1 MRARV
6 KLGSSVGCGIGGPAS
21 GPDPFAVWLGPGLG
35 DLQIIE
41 AAPSPS
47 PSPNPGPNP
56 DQGWPTC
63 RYLKPPQ
70 MSLELRLE
78 VSFEKSPRSMQA

>member
-1 MRARV
+1 MARV
-6 KLGSSVGCGIGGPAS
+6 KLGSSGGRGIGGPAS

-35 DLQIIE
+35 DLQVIA

>member
-1 MRARV
+1 MQHSTTIENSPQNLPNDSTGV
-6 KLGSSVGCGIGGPAS
+6 ESVFQLSSSAK
-21 GPDPFAVWLGPGLG
+21 A
-35 DLQIIE
+35 
-41 AAPSPS
+41 
-47 PSPNPGPNP
+47 
-56 DQGWPTC
+56 TC